1 MKWHQSYYDLIN
13 IINVIPFRNR
23 DVTYN
28 IIIRAATCQAR
39 QASRTTHLLSEVKG
53 YFYRILQQFL
63 KPTCTSKNRFIL
75 TENRKKNYLVKEKLP
90 NSPY

>member
-13 IINVIPFRNR
+13 IINVIPFRKR
-23 DVTYN
+23 DVSYN
-28 IIIRAATCQAR
+28 IIIRAAMCQAG
-39 QASRTTHLLSEVKG
+39 QASRITDLPSEVKG
-53 YFYRILQQFL
+53 YFYRKLQQFL